1 MFSGSQRFGAATI
14 GAMTVSSI
22 SPPRRPLPRTIAEP
36 GRLCIAIFLI
46 TVAGLALDRWASLG
60 QQHLLGA
67 CTAAILAIVLISAT
81 PLERAQTLV
90 VVCVA
95 TGFEVIGSIIWSVY
109 VYRWGNLPLFVPPGH
124 GLVYLFG
131 LRLTQTRWAVRRP
144 GRLVGAAIFG
154 AAAWAVTGLTLLPRT
169 DVGGAIGVAVL
180 VIFLLRGRAPQVY
193 AGVFLFVAFL
203 EFYGTWI
210 GTWFWLPQIPGTG
223 IPNGNPPSGIASGY
237 VFFDV
242 AAIALAPWLLSIL
255 GRLRRRR
262 STAPATSTPS
272 G

>member
-1 MFSGSQRFGAATI
+1 MIAVATSPSPGPVHRFLAD
-14 GAMTVSSI
+14 
-22 SPPRRPLPRTIAEP
+22 P
-36 GRLCIAIFLI
+36 GRLCTAIFLI
-46 TVAGLALDRWASLG
+46 TVAGLGLDRWASLG

-67 CTAAILAIVLISAT
+67 CTAAILVVALIPAT

-95 TGFEVIGSIIWSVY
+95 TCFEVIGSILWGVY
-109 VYRWGNLPLFVPPGH
+109 IYRQGNLPLFVPPGH

-131 LRLTQTRWAVRRP
+131 LRLTQTRWAMRHTR
-144 GRLVGAAIFG
+144 RLVGAAIVG
-154 AAAWAVTGLTLLPRT
+154 AVAWAATGLALLHRT

-180 VIFLLRGRAPQVY
+180 VIFLLRGRVPQVY

-203 EFYGTWI
+203 EFYGTWL
-210 GTWFWLPQIPGTG
+210 GTWFWLPEIPGTG

-237 VFFDV
+237 VFFDI
-242 AAIALAPWLLSIL
+242 AAIAMAPWLLVML

-262 STAPATSTPS
+262 ETTPATSTPS